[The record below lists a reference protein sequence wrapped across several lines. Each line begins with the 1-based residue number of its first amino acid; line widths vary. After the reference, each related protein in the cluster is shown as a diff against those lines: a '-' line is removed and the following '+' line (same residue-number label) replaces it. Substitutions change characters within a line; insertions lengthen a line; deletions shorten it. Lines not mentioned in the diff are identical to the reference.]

1 MNKILLSTVAV
12 ALLSSLSYAGPKY
25 EITPMVGKKIYN
37 YSDDAPR
44 FDDGEALV
52 GVRANAYVT
61 ERVSVQLGVEAS
73 KGNKQGTG
81 TPTADNGA
89 ETDLERGMINVQYDI
104 PSKGKITPFINA
116 GAGYEKLHRDEAST
130 NVDSQAFLNVGAGL
144 RYNVNDRVDL
154 VAEAR
159 VIHKVEDQDDDAIGS
174 IGVGFKF
181 GNTCA
186 STAPKGISTKA
197 LTLDELAALAPKKV
211 EEQVAPVAP
220 VVEEVEEEIV
230 DAKVAA
236 VRASADV
243 EPNIVYDTSDVNVC
257 DVNTPS
263 SMTEEETIDA
273 DTFSDVLGY
282 YVQVIALRK
291 NSPDVII
298 SRLNDKGYDYVLKGE
313 GNLTRV
319 LVGPYENRSAASSAL
334 KGLKKIRRD
343 AFIYHAK

>member
-1 MNKILLSTVAV
+1 M
-12 ALLSSLSYAGPKY
+12 LSSLSYAGPKY

-44 FDDGEALV
+44 FDDGEALI

-61 ERVSVQLGVEAS
+61 DRVSVQLGVEAS
-73 KGNKQGTG
+73 KGNKEGTG
-81 TPTADNGA
+81 TPAAYNGA
-89 ETDLERGMINVQYDI
+89 ETDLERGMVNVQYDI

-116 GAGYEKLHRDEAST
+116 GAGYEKLHRDEPTANPPLS
-130 NVDSQAFLNVGAGL
+130 SQAFLNAGAGL
-144 RYNVNDRVDL
+144 RYNVNKRVDL

-174 IGVGFKF
+174 VGVGFKF

-186 STAPKGISTKA
+186 SAAPKGISTKA

-211 EEQVAPVAP
+211 EKPVAPVVAPVAP
-220 VVEEVEEEIV
+220 VEVVAEEEIV
-230 DAKVAA
+230 DAKEAA
-236 VRASADV
+236 VRGVAEK
-243 EPNIVYDTSDVNVC
+243 EPNIVYDTSKVNVC
-257 DVNTPS
+257 DVNAP
-263 SMTEEETIDA
+263 MAEDETIDA
-273 DTFSDVLGY
+273 DTFSDMRGY

-298 SRLNDKGYDYVLKGE
+298 SRLKAKGYDHVLKGE

-319 LVGPYENRSAASSAL
+319 LVGPYENRAAASSAL
-334 KGLKKIRRD
+334 RGLKKIRRD